1 MDKDV
6 IHDIFFKISKQVV
19 ISTVIVGRLRLS
31 WSGISTA
38 KQPHNQPTGSNGSLH
53 QKGLRSSRAGR

>member
-19 ISTVIVGRLRLS
+19 ISTVIVGLPSIVMVR
-31 WSGISTA
+31 
-38 KQPHNQPTGSNGSLH
+38 
-53 QKGLRSSRAGR
+53 

>member
-31 WSGISTA
+31 WSGNLNSQATTQSTY
-38 KQPHNQPTGSNGSLH
+38 
-53 QKGLRSSRAGR
+53 RE